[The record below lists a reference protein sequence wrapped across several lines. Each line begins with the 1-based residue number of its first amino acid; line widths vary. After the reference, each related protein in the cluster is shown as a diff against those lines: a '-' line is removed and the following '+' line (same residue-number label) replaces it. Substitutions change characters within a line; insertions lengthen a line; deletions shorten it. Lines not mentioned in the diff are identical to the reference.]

1 MLLLYLLWSEMSPAD
16 VTIPSG
22 GLTAGTS
29 AQVKAKWALSATLEK
44 QLTHQGAATCLLAAF
59 TPSSRVSEGAG
70 NTDPCLPSQ
79 ETVTG
84 PGEGRPPP
92 GGCAEPGNPSGCW
105 LFPTILLWQ
114 QQFKVGLPGCPI
126 HFTISESFA
135 LIKKKKNG
143 VMREPRLCPPPP
155 SSPQGSLLAPSTA
168 ALCRLLPPGVPT
180 VSADGGA
187 ASQARACP
195 GRVEGVGRGSGRYFL
210 TRWRSRPHRLVASPE
225 PVSQELP
232 TSRGFPSAAENQ
244 LVVPTAPNL
253 CDVHTRGN
261 AGPKPAGSA
270 LGASALVRLMEKARA
285 GRVGRGGFTGGDSP
299 SPPRRLLGAV
309 PKYSSQ
315 VDFFADSLEE
325 RVPGRI
331 TVGPPCSLV
340 PRYVTLGTRDSQWR
354 LEASCTHLWERFP
367 VAPYWCPH
375 LLPSASED
383 AWHQQSC
390 QACTSYSCEYVI
402 SWTTVFLKQCLKK

>member
-135 LIKKKKNG
+135 LIKKKKMG
-143 VMREPRLCPPPP
+143 SCV
-155 SSPQGSLLAPSTA
+155 SPASAHLLLPHRRAPS
-168 ALCRLLPPGVPT
+168 LLPPLLR
-180 VSADGGA
+180 SAVCSRQG
-187 ASQARACP
+187 SPPSLRTEEPPPRP
-195 GRVEGVGRGSGRYFL
+195 GRAQGGWRAWGVGR
-210 TRWRSRPHRLVASPE
+210 
-225 PVSQELP
+225 
-232 TSRGFPSAAENQ
+232 
-244 LVVPTAPNL
+244 
-253 CDVHTRGN
+253 
-261 AGPKPAGSA
+261 AG
-270 LGASALVRLMEKARA
+270 
-285 GRVGRGGFTGGDSP
+285 
-299 SPPRRLLGAV
+299 
-309 PKYSSQ
+309 
-315 VDFFADSLEE
+315 
-325 RVPGRI
+325 
-331 TVGPPCSLV
+331 
-340 PRYVTLGTRDSQWR
+340 
-354 LEASCTHLWERFP
+354 
-367 VAPYWCPH
+367 
-375 LLPSASED
+375 
-383 AWHQQSC
+383 
-390 QACTSYSCEYVI
+390 I
-402 SWTTVFLKQCLKK
+402 S